1 MKFDNL
7 LKNSLFKNCD
17 LSSIEKNFRFRE
29 NNFKNL

>member
-17 LSSIEKNFRFRE
+17 LSSIEKILNIRE